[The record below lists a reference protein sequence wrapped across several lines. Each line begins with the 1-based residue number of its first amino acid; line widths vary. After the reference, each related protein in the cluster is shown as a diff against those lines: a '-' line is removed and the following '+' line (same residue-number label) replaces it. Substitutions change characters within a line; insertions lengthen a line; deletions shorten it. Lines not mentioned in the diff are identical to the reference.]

1 MLVKRCEVFDGG
13 EIFGC
18 FLFFFCKAGDPT
30 QGFLHSG
37 DNSTNEV
44 SLAEVQIKKNKI

>member
-1 MLVKRCEVFDGG
+1 MVVRFSVVSYFY
-13 EIFGC
+13 
-18 FLFFFCKAGDPT
+18 FCKAGDPT

-44 SLAEVQIKKNKI
+44 SLAEVQIKKNKT